1 MRSHDPSPPPEG
13 TRRGMHMNE
22 RDEVMASL
30 LKKKSAIRKEVH
42 GMNWDKDKAMVFNN
56 KKQYDYLSFEKICKQ
71 IAPLFEAH
79 GLEFT
84 ASDIE
89 LSAEAPVGNMVQHW
103 VVKTEFTLWDV
114 DTGAS
119 QSACSYGEAAD
130 SGDKGINKA
139 KTCALKR
146 WFLDTFQLVE
156 GGEDPDDYGPSG
168 TQSST
173 VVAPESASRAA
184 PASAVKPGGAPTT
197 SKTEQ
202 KYEPT
207 APQKKAI
214 ENIVAKYKEKA
225 EKGEID
231 AMVFNTMSF
240 ACAEIK
246 SSKDAVEF
254 ITKYRV

>member
-1 MRSHDPSPPPEG
+1 
-13 TRRGMHMNE
+13 MNE

-30 LKKKSAIRKEVH
+30 LKKKSAVRKEVH

-84 ASDIE
+84 ANDLE
-89 LSAEAPVGNMVQHW
+89 LSAEAPVGNMAQHW

-130 SGDKGINKA
+130 SGDKGVNKA

-168 TQSST
+168 APSST
-173 VVAPESASRAA
+173 VVAPAGAADPA
-184 PASAVKPGGAPTT
+184 PAKQPAKQPAKAAEP
-197 SKTEQ
+197 KAEQ

-214 ENIVAKYKEKA
+214 DNILARYKERA

-231 AMVFNTMSF
+231 AMEYNTMSF

-246 SSKDAVEF
+246 SAKDAVEF
-254 ITKYRV
+254 ITKYRS